1 MWAPTP
7 PAMPPGK
14 CSACV
19 GCEFFSSDRLL
30 FAVEQIRFRVYM
42 NLQLLPRDDRTS
54 ARPRGRTPLLPIN
67 LLGLHVGGRRWVC
80 VCVCA
85 RRTKVPSSFVPS
97 SRLFFLAAQC
107 KQDMEKT
114 ECKYILTNP
123 CLVLHIS
130 SLTMVECWIHKR
142 NNICSRYRHNGDRRR
157 TPRYPQRQDDRRRP
171 IGVVKWQKEINA
183 TQHSTTHRATDLPRV
198 HRCINHHSS
207 R

>member
-1 MWAPTP
+1 MSGARSRHPWMLLACQRHRSRKNKLRLRYWSDMWAPAP

-14 CSACV
+14 CSARV

-42 NLQLLPRDDRTS
+42 NLQLLPRGDRTS

-67 LLGLHVGGRRWVC
+67 LLGLHVGGRWWVC

-85 RRTKVPSSFVPS
+85 HRTKVPSSFVPS
-97 SRLFFLAAQC
+97 SRLFFLASQC

-123 CLVLHIS
+123 CVVLHIS

-142 NNICSRYRHNGDRRR
+142 NNICSRYRHKGTGDARHAI
-157 TPRYPQRQDDRRRP
+157 PNDKM
-171 IGVVKWQKEINA
+171 IGE
-183 TQHSTTHRATDLPRV
+183 DLSV
-198 HRCINHHSS
+198 L
-207 R
+207 